1 MRHRHGGAASI
12 SHRNA
17 AFLSDAIPA
26 AQQSERET
34 GVPASI
40 TLAQACLESGWGQ
53 HHIGIGNNYFGIKAP
68 VIHGQRR
75 LGDVAIGYVMASTH
89 EYDSRHRLITIDDAF
104 RRYASMTDSFGDH
117 GIWIRNNS
125 HYPGAIKAY
134 QASGDA
140 DAFARALQRGGYAGR
155 NNMVYA
161 DALIAMMRRHNFHQY
176 NAVQRAP

>member
-125 HYPGAIKAY
+125 HYP
-134 QASGDA
+134 
-140 DAFARALQRGGYAGR
+140 ARSRPTRRAAMRMHSRGRCSA
-155 NNMVYA
+155 A
-161 DALIAMMRRHNFHQY
+161 AMPGGITWSTPTR
-176 NAVQRAP
+176 